1 MLSHL
6 KNTFTRSTG
15 PPSVLLIIGNFGAMI
30 NVLHLLPEDGTIQRF
45 GLTTRSTT
53 PRNQRADART
63 DRHSHTLRWRW
74 RNSQQLSR

>member
-6 KNTFTRSTG
+6 KNIFTRSTG

-30 NVLHLLPEDGTIQRF
+30 HVLHLLPEDGTIQRF
-45 GLTTRSTT
+45 GLSTPIYPLPL
-53 PRNQRADART
+53 PRGQRADART

-74 RNSQQLSR
+74 